1 MVDSSG
7 VTSRLMAWSCAF
19 VSADCSPPNTPC
31 TFDNSSPAFSS
42 ASIVLAN
49 VGGCGLLTTASTSL
63 RFCAIASLNAGRKCS
78 GLISWNGGTWNGVV
92 HSFSSG
98 LSVAG
103 AAAGCAHAGATSVST
118 AISNRAIR
126 LDMLVP
132 LDWNGMN
139 GQSGDRPRLRQ
150 IPGGPTETC
159 FNRYDLSPGR
169 CRQSTGW
176 GQNRQVG
183 ATHASPRAHASPMG
197 PSIGRYTTASPGR
210 GRRPP

>member
-49 VGGCGLLTTASTSL
+49 VGGCGLLATASTSL

-103 AAAGCAHAGATSVST
+103 AAAGCAHAGATSVRT

-139 GQSGDRPRLRQ
+139 GQSGDRMLGNLPA
-150 IPGGPTETC
+150 GGQ
-159 FNRYDLSPGR
+159 D
-169 CRQSTGW
+169 
-176 GQNRQVG
+176 RQVG
-183 ATHASPRAHASPMG
+183 ATHASPRAHVSPMG
-197 PSIGRYTTASPGR
+197 PSTGRYTTASPGR
-210 GRRPP
+210 GRR